1 MKNILNNFNKKGL
14 KTKIIYI
21 IFLLT
26 FIQLILNIVNL
37 IKDNFSI
44 LVIVIGIVIIV
55 NITKRN

>member
-1 MKNILNNFNKKGL
+1 MKNILNNFNKKGV
-14 KTKIIYI
+14 KTKIIYV

-37 IKDNFSI
+37 IKDNFSV
-44 LVIVIGIVIIV
+44 LVIIIGIAIIV

>member
-1 MKNILNNFNKKGL
+1 MKNILNNFNKKGV

-37 IKDNFSI
+37 IKDNFSV
-44 LVIVIGIVIIV
+44 LVIIIGIIIIT

>member
-1 MKNILNNFNKKGL
+1 MKNILNNFNKKGV

-26 FIQLILNIVNL
+26 FIQLVLNIVNL
-37 IKDNFSI
+37 IKDNFSV
-44 LVIVIGIVIIV
+44 LVIIIGIIIIV

>member
-1 MKNILNNFNKKGL
+1 MKNILNNFNKKGV

-26 FIQLILNIVNL
+26 FIQLVLNIVNL
-37 IKDNFSI
+37 IKDNFSV
-44 LVIVIGIVIIV
+44 LVIIIGIIIIT